1 MTEEKIRELLEH
13 GEDFTV
19 EYKECV
25 NGLSDSVFESVSSL
39 SNRYGGYLLLGV
51 EEVDRKGVVKGV
63 NRNAALS
70 IKKNFINMLNN
81 PEKISPSLYL
91 SLEEFEI
98 DGQLILWT
106 YIPISS
112 QVIFCD
118 GRIYDRNGDADQDIT
133 DSTDLVAHL
142 FSRKSQS
149 YHERKVFPFATT
161 EHLRTDLLPKIRQ
174 MALSR
179 KPDHPWRDMDD
190 MQLLRNAGLYEDNV
204 LTGEKGFNLAA
215 ILLLGKDEVIQSACP
230 GYRTDAIYRNENQDR
245 YDDRL
250 IVETNL
256 VESYQLLMGFI
267 AKHTDDKFFL
277 VDNVS
282 TSVRDIIAREIVSNV
297 LVHREFSSAF
307 PAKIIIDPER
317 IVTENWN
324 RPQFPGKIDPS
335 AFTPYPKNPTIAKFF
350 VNIGLADTL
359 GSGVRNLYKYSKI
372 YCGGE
377 PELEEGDVFRIFV
390 PLKAKANGE
399 ANRCGLTER
408 QQKILSLLRTNST
421 IKIDELAGKLETSE
435 STINRDLS
443 EIKKKVSINFNKKLQ
458 KWVIE

>member
-1 MTEEKIRELLEH
+1 MTEEKIRELLDR
-13 GEDFTV
+13 GEDFTI
-19 EYKECV
+19 EYKECTDA
-25 NGLSDSVFESVSSL
+25 LSHSVFETVSSF

-51 EEVDRKGVVKGV
+51 EEVDHRGVVKGV
-63 NRNAALS
+63 NRNAAPS
-70 IKKNFINMLNN
+70 IKKNFINVLNN

-91 SLEEFEI
+91 TLEEFEI
-98 DGQLILWT
+98 DGKLILWV
-106 YIPISS
+106 YIPVSS
-112 QVIFCD
+112 QVIFCG

-142 FSRKSQS
+142 YGRKSQT

-161 EHLRTDLLPKIRQ
+161 EHLRMDLLPKIRQ

-179 KPDHPWRDMDD
+179 RPDHPWKDMDD
-190 MQLLRNAGLYEDNV
+190 MQLFRNAGLYEDNI

-256 VESYQLLMGFI
+256 VESYQLLKDFI

-324 RPQFPGKIDPS
+324 RPQFPGRIDPS

-377 PELEEGDVFRIFV
+377 PELEEGDVFKIFV

-399 ANRCGLTER
+399 TNRYGLTER
-408 QQKILSLLRTNST
+408 QQGILSLIRANPT
-421 IKIDELAGKLETSE
+421 IKRSELAEKLETSDR
-435 STINRDLS
+435 TIDREIS
-443 EIKKKVSINFNKKLQ
+443 EMRKRALITFDKKTQ
-458 KWVIE
+458 KWIFI